1 MDDSVGRTSNVTEPN
16 RASVSAN
23 GQRSGLQR
31 ITHRLSPIL
40 RVGVSLVLLYVLLSQ
55 IGLGD
60 TLATLRSGDA
70 GLLIAAFLLYQL
82 GVVLRAYRWQVL
94 LQALGARLGLARL
107 TVLYYV
113 GTFFSNFLP
122 SGVGGDVIR
131 AYELTRD
138 GPSAVA
144 AASTVIVDRATGLLM
159 LLAMALVALAFSY
172 QLLDPQVV
180 GVIAVVC
187 GGTFVG
193 LGVVIIADRWLQAPG
208 RRASHR
214 WPPAGWIWRLVDR
227 VTGTKFYQS
236 FREYGRSALSQALGL
251 SVVFNVLLIVTNV
264 LLAWAFGVRVSLWYF
279 FLFIPIISFSLLLP
293 ISLSGLGVREGAF
306 VVLFGQAGVPA
317 NLALAMSLAF
327 YGVNLATGLIG
338 GVLYAI
344 PTTARRSSELQRT
357 TDHGRR
363 TGG

>member
-1 MDDSVGRTSNVTEPN
+1 
-16 RASVSAN
+16 
-23 GQRSGLQR
+23 
-31 ITHRLSPIL
+31 
-40 RVGVSLVLLYVLLSQ
+40 VSLVLLYVLLSQ
-55 IGLGD
+55 VGLGD
-60 TLATLRSGDA
+60 TLATLRAGDA
-70 GLLIAAFLLYQL
+70 GLLIAALLLYQL

-94 LQALGARLGLARL
+94 LQALGARIGLVRL

-131 AYELTRD
+131 AYELTHD

-159 LLAMALVALAFSY
+159 LLAMALVALVFSY
-172 QLLDPQVV
+172 RLLDPQVV

-193 LGVVIIADRWLQAPG
+193 LGAVIAADRWLQDPA
-208 RRASHR
+208 RRGGPFALLRAGSQ
-214 WPPAGWIWRLVDR
+214 WPPQGPGVIGWLWRLVER
-227 VTGTKFYQS
+227 VTGTRFYQS
-236 FREYGRSALSQALGL
+236 FRQYGRGALSQALAL

-317 NLALAMSLAF
+317 HLALAMSLAF

-338 GVLYAI
+338 GVLYAVEGLR
-344 PTTARRSSELQRT
+344 AR
-357 TDHGRR
+357 G
-363 TGG
+363 